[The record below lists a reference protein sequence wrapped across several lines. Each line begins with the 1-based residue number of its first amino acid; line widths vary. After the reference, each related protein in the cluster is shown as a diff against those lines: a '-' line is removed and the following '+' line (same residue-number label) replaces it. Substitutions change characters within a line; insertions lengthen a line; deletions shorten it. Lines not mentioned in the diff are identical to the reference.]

1 MYITDNE
8 LTPMQIVS
16 VIQDYKQREVPRL
29 LKFSNYYQ
37 GKQKILQRSYSD
49 PNKPCNKIVTN
60 FMYSI
65 VKNYQGYLTGIP
77 IRYNNDDEALDDV
90 MRYNDYKTEDSDLM
104 KDLLIFGEAYEIEYI
119 DEDSKIRFK
128 QFSPL
133 ECIPVFRNTLDEQF
147 NCVIRFYKI
156 KLTDELSEEWFV
168 EVYDDEKKVTYSSTP
183 GFASLTFIAEEPNYF
198 NQVPITRFKIEDSIF
213 KQVIDLQ
220 DAYNSILSDS
230 IDDFDAFADAYL
242 MLKGMSG
249 TTSEDIAQMKEDR
262 VLLLDADGD
271 ANFLVKSM
279 ADAQTQERLD
289 KIEEKIYKIANCVD
303 FYNDGFMA
311 GAASG
316 TALRFR
322 IIGMENN
329 ASTIESAFTKGLQ
342 KRIELIY
349 SIFSMTEGEDL
360 WRDVEITFTRN
371 LPNLTTPQTPME
383 IMAYRNFVSDK
394 TLLGLLAFVESP
406 EDEIRE
412 VREQLSMSLYNF
424 PTPTVEDEDDRET
437 EERREVSRVTEG

>member
-133 ECIPVFRNTLDEQF
+133 ECIPVYRNTLDEQF
-147 NCVIRFYKI
+147 NAVIRFYKI

-249 TTSEDIAQMKEDR
+249 TTQEDIAQMKQDR

-271 ANFLVKSM
+271 ASFLVKSM

-303 FYNDGFMA
+303 FYNTDFVSSA
-311 GAASG
+311 SSG
-316 TALRFR
+316 TALRYR
-322 IIGMENN
+322 LMGMENN
-329 ASTIESAFTKGLQ
+329 ASTIESAFTKGVQ
-342 KRIELIY
+342 RRIELMY
-349 SIFSMTEGEDL
+349 SILSMTEGEDML
-360 WRDVEITFTRN
+360 RDVEIIFTRN
-371 LPNLTTPQTPME
+371 IPDLTTPQTPME

-394 TLLGLLAFVESP
+394 TLLGLLNFVESP
-406 EDEIRE
+406 EEEIAEVQKQMSNTMAMYAFSRDEE
-412 VREQLSMSLYNF
+412 E
-424 PTPTVEDEDDRET
+424 EDEQVLGEEET
-437 EERREVSRVTEG
+437 

>member
-1 MYITDNE
+1 MYITDSV

-16 VIQDYKQREVPRL
+16 IIQDYKTREVPRL
-29 LKFSNYYQ
+29 LKYRNYYD
-37 GKQKILQRSYSD
+37 GKQKILQKSYAD
-49 PNKPCNKIVTN
+49 KDKPCNKIVTN

-65 VKNYQGYLTGIP
+65 VKNYQGYLTGVP

-90 MRYNDYKTEDSDLM
+90 LNYNDYKDEDSELM

-119 DEDSKIRFK
+119 DEESKTRFK

-133 ECIPVFRNTLDEQF
+133 ECIPVYRNTLDEIF

-168 EVYDDEKKVTYSSTP
+168 EVYRDESTTTYKSTP
-183 GFASLTFIAEEPNYF
+183 GFASLEFLKEEPNYF
-198 NQVPITRFKIEDSIF
+198 NQVPITRIKIEDSIF

-249 TTSEDIAQMKEDR
+249 TTAEDIAQMKQDR

-271 ANFLVKSM
+271 ASFLVKSM

-289 KIEEKIYKIANCVD
+289 KIEERIYKIANCVD
-303 FYNDGFMA
+303 FYNTDFITSA
-311 GAASG
+311 SSG
-316 TALRFR
+316 TALRYR
-322 IIGMENN
+322 LMGMENN
-329 ASTIESAFTKGLQ
+329 ASTIESAFRKGVQ
-342 KRIELIY
+342 RRIELIY
-349 SIFSMTEGEDL
+349 SILSMTEGEAL
-360 WRDVEITFTRN
+360 WRDIEIVFTRN
-371 LPNLTTPQTPME
+371 IPDLTTPQTPQE

-394 TLLGLLAFVESP
+394 TLLGLLNFVESP
-406 EDEIRE
+406 EEEIAE
-412 VREQLSMSLYNF
+412 VQKQLANSMTLYNF
-424 PTPTVEDEDDRET
+424 PVNEKEEDDDELLGT
-437 EERREVSRVTEG
+437 EEV

>member
-8 LTPMQIVS
+8 LTPMQIVAI
-16 VIQDYKQREVPRL
+16 IQDYKTREVPRL
-29 LKFSNYYQ
+29 LKYRNYYD
-37 GKQKILQRSYSD
+37 GKQKILQKKYSD
-49 PNKPCNKIVTN
+49 PDKPCNKIVTN

-65 VKNYQGYLTGIP
+65 VKNYQGYLAGVP

-90 MRYNDYKTEDSDLM
+90 LNYNDYKDEDSELM

-119 DEDSKIRFK
+119 DEESKTRFK

-133 ECIPVFRNTLDEQF
+133 ECIPVYRNTLDEIF

-156 KLTDELSEEWFV
+156 KLTDELSEEWYV
-168 EVYDDEKKVTYSSTP
+168 EVYRDDKKITYKSTP
-183 GFASLTFIAEEPNYF
+183 GFASLEFLKEEPNYF
-198 NQVPITRFKIEDSIF
+198 NQVPLTRIKIEDSIF

-249 TTSEDIAQMKEDR
+249 TTAEDIAQMKQDR

-271 ANFLVKSM
+271 ASFLVKSM

-303 FYNDGFMA
+303 FYNTDFITSA
-311 GAASG
+311 SSG
-316 TALRFR
+316 TALRYR
-322 IIGMENN
+322 LMGMENN
-329 ASTIESAFTKGLQ
+329 ASTIESAFRKGVQ
-342 KRIELIY
+342 KRVELIY
-349 SIFSMTEGEDL
+349 SILSMTEGEDL
-360 WRDVEITFTRN
+360 WRDVEIVFTRN
-371 LPNLTTPQTPME
+371 IPDLTTPQTPQE

-394 TLLGLLAFVESP
+394 TLLGLLNFVESP
-406 EDEIRE
+406 EEEIAE
-412 VREQLSMSLYNF
+412 VQKQMANSMSLYGF
-424 PTPTVEDEDDRET
+424 PVKEDEDEQVLDEEEDR
-437 EERREVSRVTEG
+437 